1 MRALAAVSIVS
12 GLSVL
17 LSTYA
22 LGAQSEATKARAAQQ
37 ATQEARAVTLRDLR
51 GGGSIGTA
59 TLKRIGS
66 TRTRVTLRFSGTRN
80 PRSVITLHR
89 GSDCSNPQYASAAS
103 AIPLNP
109 VSASQVSETI
119 VNLPLTDLQSG
130 NYLVDVRNAT
140 QSQQFVRACARLG
153 R

>member
-1 MRALAAVSIVS
+1 MRSLAVFAAALLFVV
-12 GLSVL
+12 
-17 LSTYA
+17 A
-22 LGAQSEATKARAAQQ
+22 LTVTAPSAGAQSSAAAARKATAQ
-37 ATQEARAVTLRDLR
+37 AKAVTLHDMRS
-51 GGGSIGTA
+51 GGTIGTA
-59 TLKRIGS
+59 RLQQIGS
-66 TRTRVTLRFSGTRN
+66 TRTRITLQFAGTKY
-80 PRSVITLHR
+80 PQSTITLHR
-89 GSDCSNPQYASAAS
+89 GTDCSNPQYASAAS